1 MNDALTETLARFLWQ
16 DILTA
21 QAERKLP
28 APPISPSFARE
39 TQRPGKAS

>member
-1 MNDALTETLARFLWQ
+1 MNDADAVLSRYLWQ

-28 APPISPSFARE
+28 APPIAPSFARE
-39 TQRPGKAS
+39 TVRPARRS